1 MKQIKEHLLPIILI
15 VLGILDQTT
24 DLLVDLISQLGLP
37 EYVGTIFKIL
47 VITLGV
53 VKLYLAQPKNIKDE

>member
-24 DLLVDLISQLGLP
+24 DLLVELISQMGLP
-37 EYVGTIFKIL
+37 VYCGTILKII
-47 VITLGV
+47 VITLGGI
-53 VKLYLAQPKNIKDE
+53 KLYLSQPNKLNS

>member
-24 DLLVDLISQLGLP
+24 DLLVELISQMGLP
-37 EYVGTIFKIL
+37 VYCGTIFKIL
-47 VITLGV
+47 VITLGGI
-53 VKLYLAQPKNIKDE
+53 KLYLSQPNKLNS

>member
-1 MKQIKEHLLPIILI
+1 MQQIKEHILPIILI

-24 DLLVDLISQLGLP
+24 DLLVELISQIGLP

-47 VITLGV
+47 VITLGA
-53 VKLYLAQPKNIKDE
+53 VKLYLSQPNKLRNE

>member
-37 EYVGTIFKIL
+37 VYCGTILKIL
-47 VITLGV
+47 IITLGGI
-53 VKLYLAQPKNIKDE
+53 KLYLSQPNKLNS

>member
-1 MKQIKEHLLPIILI
+1 MQTIKEHILPIVLI

-24 DLLVDLISQLGLP
+24 DLLVELISQLGLP

-47 VITLGV
+47 VITLGA
-53 VKLYLAQPKNIKDE
+53 VKLYLSQPNKLRN

>member
-24 DLLVDLISQLGLP
+24 HLLVDLIIQVGLP
-37 EYVGTIFKIL
+37 DYFGTILKIL
-47 VITLGV
+47 VITLGGI
-53 VKLYLAQPKNIKDE
+53 KLYLSQPNKFNS

>member
-24 DLLVDLISQLGLP
+24 HLLVDLISQLGFP
-37 EYVGTIFKIL
+37 DYFGTILKIL
-47 VITLGV
+47 VITLGGI
-53 VKLYLAQPKNIKDE
+53 KLYLSQPNKFNQ

>member
-24 DLLVDLISQLGLP
+24 DLLVDLIEQMGLP
-37 EYVGTIFKIL
+37 AYFGTILKIL
-47 VITLGV
+47 VITLGA
-53 VKLYLAQPKNIKDE
+53 VKLYLSQPNKFKND

>member
-24 DLLVDLISQLGLP
+24 DLLVDLISQFGLP
-37 EYVGTIFKIL
+37 IYCGTILKIL
-47 VITLGV
+47 IITLGGI
-53 VKLYLAQPKNIKDE
+53 KLYLSQPNKFNS

>member
-1 MKQIKEHLLPIILI
+1 MQQIKEHILPIVLI

-24 DLLVDLISQLGLP
+24 DLLVELINQLGLP

-47 VITLGV
+47 VITLGA
-53 VKLYLAQPKNIKDE
+53 VKLYLSQPNKLRN

>member
-24 DLLVDLISQLGLP
+24 HLLVDLISQLGLP
-37 EYVGTIFKIL
+37 DYFGTILKIL
-47 VITLGV
+47 VITLGGI
-53 VKLYLAQPKNIKDE
+53 KLYLSQPNKFNS

>member
-24 DLLVDLISQLGLP
+24 HLLVDLISQVGLP
-37 EYVGTIFKIL
+37 DYFGTILKIL
-47 VITLGV
+47 VITLGGI
-53 VKLYLAQPKNIKDE
+53 KLYLSQPNKLNQ